1 MKALK
6 LALLMV
12 LIVSL
17 LIVAGCQEG
26 YTSQNYSPDNFAWE
40 QGATGFWQPNVAYT
54 HNSAGLYELS
64 RR

>member
-6 LALLMV
+6 PVLLIVALLAV
-12 LIVSL
+12 

-40 QGATGFWQPNVAYT
+40 QGATGFWQPNVTYSYA
-54 HNSAGLYELS
+54 SKSGYELS
-64 RR
+64 RK

>member
-1 MKALK
+1 MKAIN

-12 LIVSL
+12 VLLSV

-26 YTSQNYSPDNFAWE
+26 YTRQNYSPDNFAWE

-54 HNSAGLYELS
+54 QSSASSYELS

>member
-6 LALLMV
+6 LV
-12 LIVSL
+12 LIMVVLLSL

-26 YTSQNYSPDNFAWE
+26 YTRQNYSPDNFTWE
-40 QGATGFWQPNVAYT
+40 QGVTGFWQPNVTYSYT
-54 HNSAGLYELS
+54 SDSEYELS

>member
-6 LALLMV
+6 LVLLMV
-12 LIVSL
+12 VLLSV

-26 YTSQNYSPDNFAWE
+26 YTSKNYSPDNFAWKRS
-40 QGATGFWQPNVAYT
+40 ATGFWQPDLTYSYT
-54 HNSAGLYELS
+54 SNNEYELS

>member
-12 LIVSL
+12 ALLSV

-26 YTSQNYSPDNFAWE
+26 YTRENYSPDNFAWE
-40 QGATGFWQPNVAYT
+40 QGETGFWQPNVTYSYT
-54 HNSAGLYELS
+54 SNSQYELS

>member
-12 LIVSL
+12 LVVSL

-26 YTSQNYSPDNFAWE
+26 HTSQNYSPENFAWE
-40 QGATGFWQPNVAYT
+40 QNATGFWQPNVAYR
-54 HNSAGLYELS
+54 HNSAGSYELS

>member
-6 LALLMV
+6 SVL
-12 LIVSL
+12 LIVVLLSL

-26 YTSQNYSPDNFAWE
+26 YTSHNYSTDNFTWE
-40 QGATGFWQPNVAYT
+40 RSATGFWQPKVT
-54 HNSAGLYELS
+54 HTYSSDSEYELS

>member
-6 LALLMV
+6 LSLLMILV
-12 LIVSL
+12 LSL

-26 YTSQNYSPDNFAWE
+26 YTRQNYSPDNFAWE
-40 QGATGFWQPNVAYT
+40 QGATGFWQPNVTYT
-54 HNSAGLYELS
+54 HHSPGSYEFS

>member
-6 LALLMV
+6 LLLLMV
-12 LIVSL
+12 VLLSF

-26 YTSQNYSPDNFAWE
+26 YSRQNYSNNNFAWE
-40 QGATGFWQPNVAYT
+40 QGETGFWQPNVTYSYT
-54 HNSAGLYELS
+54 SDSEYELS

>member
-6 LALLMV
+6 PLLLIVVLLSLLMV
-12 LIVSL
+12 V
-17 LIVAGCQEG
+17 GCQEG

-40 QGATGFWQPNVAYT
+40 RSATGFWQPNVTYI
-54 HNSAGLYELS
+54 HYIDSEYELS

>member
-12 LIVSL
+12 VVLSV

-26 YTSQNYSPDNFAWE
+26 YTSQNYSHDNFAWE
-40 QGATGFWQPNVAYT
+40 QSETGFWQPDVTSAYY
-54 HNSAGLYELS
+54 SDSEYELS